1 MKQCV
6 RSGQAW
12 LVKCKF
18 KAFQLVTSDVVV
30 NGGKFKFDLCDLCE
44 KDVVFT
50 LLSERWPVLTKSF
63 FG

>member
-1 MKQCV
+1 MCQ
-6 RSGQAW
+6 SGQAW

-30 NGGKFKFDLCDLCE
+30 NGGKFKFDLCE